1 MELRLENPNANLKRD
16 GVMSAKLKIRRQRGT
31 SLIELMIAML
41 VLGVGLLGSA
51 AMTAVSIKTNM
62 RSKNDSTSTAIAQ
75 AVLGEISSVPLG
87 GGTTNVTMTDCAGN
101 ASVVNTTGTL
111 AGVGATLTANGT
123 IDYTQAI
130 GGVPAGYRM
139 QYTACNLVNGQ
150 RAVYD
155 VRWNITT
162 APNSKEELVVVG
174 ARFIGTATNGNAL
187 AIAPAVNLRTV
198 VGNQGE

>member
-1 MELRLENPNANLKRD
+1 MTANKKFQ
-16 GVMSAKLKIRRQRGT
+16 GQRGT

-51 AMTAVSIKTNM
+51 AMTGVSIKTNT

-87 GGTTNVTMTDCAGN
+87 GGTTNVTMTDCAGT

-111 AGVGATLTANGT
+111 AGAGATLNANGRV
-123 IDYTQAI
+123 DYIQAL
-130 GGVPAGYRM
+130 GAVPAGYGM
-139 QYTACNLVNGQ
+139 VYAACNLVSGQ
-150 RAVYD
+150 RALYD
-155 VRWNITT
+155 VRWNITSV
-162 APNSKEELVVVG
+162 ANGKEELVVVA
-174 ARFIGTATNGNAL
+174 ARYVGTAVTGNAL
-187 AIAPAVNLRTV
+187 GNAPAVNLRTV